1 MTQIQR
7 KKKLG
12 KPLSISDFDKAAVV
26 SQQDIIAAIAFW
38 KGTAPAWA
46 VDLISALR
54 AKGKVEDGS
63 PPNS

>member
-1 MTQIQR
+1 MTEIKR

-12 KPLSISDFDKAAVV
+12 KPLSVTEQQLDKAAAV

-46 VDLISALR
+46 ADLISALR
-54 AKGKVEDGS
+54 AKGKVEE
-63 PPNS
+63 